1 MGLFTDIKDASA
13 VLAQI
18 LGIAGLVWM
27 LFFSFCEKNRS
38 SIVKLIGSALVLAL
52 AFAAN
57 NAFTYGL
64 AIFIVA
70 TLVTDLD
77 FLEKL
82 AAFFWNRDKYWEY
95 QLKKQSPDAAEAK
108 AAKEANEILSE
119 KTGDSHSVPEV
130 DVIVEPCV
138 EPVGRTDTDIGSAA
152 EAGEESTSGSK
163 GNPFI
168 RKALMTGRIL
178 NFESQVAQL
187 ITSEQGPFAGG
198 AASTNFLLE
207 GRDRNYEIDLI
218 IRVPGTHYVAE
229 VKYGVTPQIVKAGEM
244 RAREVARVYE
254 SHLREKGFSNVIVI
268 PLLIV
273 SSKADCT
280 RLGRGINVVRFNEK
294 TKSFDWVQ

>member
-18 LGIAGLVWM
+18 LGIAGLAWM

-82 AAFFWNRDKYWEY
+82 AALFWNRDKYWEY

-108 AAKEANEILSE
+108 AAKEASEILSE
-119 KTGDSHSVPEV
+119 SKGDSNSAPEV
-130 DVIVEPCV
+130 DDVVESGA
-138 EPVGRTDTDIGSAA
+138 EPVGGKNADAGSAV
-152 EAGEESTSGSK
+152 EASK
-163 GNPFI
+163 GNAPGNKSNPFI
-168 RKALMTGRIL
+168 RKALMTSRIL

-198 AASTNFLLE
+198 AASANFLLE
-207 GRDRNYEIDLI
+207 GRERNYQIDLI
-218 IRVPGTHYVAE
+218 VRVPGTHYVAE
-229 VKYGVTPQIVKAGEM
+229 IKYGVTPQIVKAGEM

-273 SSKADCT
+273 SSQADCS
-280 RLGRGINVVRFNEK
+280 RLGRGINVVKFNEQ
-294 TKSFDWVQ
+294 TQSFDWVQ